1 MLIAGM
7 LINRATFFGALSLLI
22 PSNVL
27 LDSASTSTASLPS
40 PSLLATADPDPDPYS
55 LFANYVRSQVTQKVQ
70 EDPSIAGP
78 LIRLAFHDAATLEYG
93 PQANLVT
100 GGPNGSIR
108 YEVERSENRGI
119 GRPLQLVESILDSD
133 QNPFSFSTITSRTSP
148 STSTSTNTSPT
159 FSLADA
165 IAVSGAA
172 AVEAVGGPHIGVRM
186 GRTDAHQAD
195 PQYLRVPRHKS
206 TPRSLVETTLPSAG
220 LDSDGLRLYFRRL
233 GLSEPEFV
241 ALSGSHGLGRHVSLL
256 GMDKACLR
264 NLTRTCLEEA
274 PVLLPFVTAS
284 VDTFDNSYFQAL
296 LQWDQNQVQLG
307 QVAFLPTDVAMVVDR
322 GLRIHVERLAHN
334 QELYFKTFGRAYQK
348 LVDPMATTSKR
359 Y

>member
-7 LINRATFFGALSLLI
+7 LINRATFLGALSLLI
-22 PSNVL
+22 PSNIIP
-27 LDSASTSTASLPS
+27 LDPDSTSIASSPTTATS
-40 PSLLATADPDPDPYS
+40 AAATNTADPDSYS
-55 LFANYVRSQVTQKVQ
+55 SFANYVRSQVTQKVQ

-100 GGPNGSIR
+100 GGPNGSIQ

-119 GRPLQLVESILDSD
+119 GRPLQLVQSIVYSEN
-133 QNPFSFSTITSRTSP
+133 NPISFSTTTSAVS
-148 STSTSTNTSPT
+148 
-159 FSLADA
+159 SLADA
-165 IAVSGAA
+165 IAISGAA
-172 AVEAVGGPHIGVRM
+172 AVEAVGGPHIAVRM
-186 GRTDAHQAD
+186 GRTDANQAD
-195 PQYLRVPRHKS
+195 PQYLRVPRRKS

-220 LDSDGLRLYFRRL
+220 LDADGLRLSFHRL
-233 GLSEPEFV
+233 GLSELEFV
-241 ALSGSHGLGRHVSLL
+241 SLSGSHGLGRHVSLL

-274 PVLLPFVTAS
+274 PVLLPFVTSS

-296 LQWDQNQVQLG
+296 LRWDRNEVKLG

-322 GLRIHVERLAHN
+322 GLRKHIERLA
-334 QELYFKTFGRAYQK
+334 QDQDLYVTTFGRAYQK
-348 LVDPMATTSKR
+348 LVDSRATTSKR